1 MCAVNVRLSR
11 LVRADA
17 YQSAARAIR
26 CRGRLSSTEI
36 VVLMRFTRG
45 GRGDDGVAAVTLACT
60 TAATSIATSGA
71 ERGDSGNRSCQPSSL
86 RQRKQRARLAGVEIT
101 IPQVH

>member
-1 MCAVNVRLSR
+1 M
-11 LVRADA
+11 
-17 YQSAARAIR
+17 AIR

-36 VVLMRFTRG
+36 VVLMRFTRV
-45 GRGDDGVAAVTLACT
+45 GRDDDGVAAVVALACT
-60 TAATSIATSGA
+60 TTATSVATPGA
-71 ERGDSGNRSCQPSSL
+71 ERGDSDNRSCQPNSL